1 MASPRR
7 LTNARVPRAAGARVF
22 CGVCAKSLR
31 SCPALRDSR
40 DWTPPGSSVHGIPQ
54 ARILGWAATSFS
66 RRSSPPGDRTRASWV
81 SCVGRQVFLLRP
93 RLGVFCWHHLFKL
106 GDGSFRPAHA
116 GLWAEQQHKNEVSSV
131 GEIFEYICN
140 LGVYSV

>member
-1 MASPRR
+1 MSPAQRELAFSVVCVPNR
-7 LTNARVPRAAGARVF
+7 FGRVQLCATPGTGPLQAPPSMGFPRQEYWGGLPLPSPGDFPHPGREPV
-22 CGVCAKSLR
+22 SLG
-31 SCPALRDSR
+31 SPALAGRFFY
-40 DWTPPGSSVHGIPQ
+40 
-54 ARILGWAATSFS
+54 LG
-66 RRSSPPGDRTRASWV
+66 
-81 SCVGRQVFLLRP
+81 P

-106 GDGSFRPAHA
+106 GDGSFRLAHA